1 MRVNSLLAAALI
13 AAALPVAARAD
24 DPADPA
30 MRSSAARMRDHET
43 IRRMNQAQLDYVRQ
57 RDARWARE
65 YREQSARY
73 NGGYAEREPYGEA
86 YGNNGYAQAQAQ
98 YQRDLA
104 AWRRAVADCRA
115 GYYDACGQ

>member
-1 MRVNSLLAAALI
+1 MRVNSLLAVALI

-30 MRSSAARMRDHET
+30 MRSSAARLRDHET
-43 IRRMNQAQLDYVRQ
+43 IRRMNQAQLDYVRR

-65 YREQSARY
+65 YQQQNERY
-73 NGGYAEREPYGEA
+73 QEGYVERAPYGEA
-86 YGNNGYAQAQAQ
+86 YSNEGYAQAQAQ